1 MTEVRSG
8 SDSETGERRRHSRR
22 GTLSEVAEQR
32 LRQSGRQSAVSIGS
46 GVEGSAVLADYT
58 SLDKL
63 QKKVSH
69 PLTLGA
75 LLLSGEGCR
84 LLEEVSHLLM
94 PEALLLSGE
103 GCRLLEEVSHLLTSE
118 VLLLSGEGRR
128 LQKKLGEVEEK
139 LDVLDMAEMLP
150 KLREFQ
156 QALSG
161 SQEDVQGLWQSLQL
175 MKKVDANEEGI
186 DKLTGIIE
194 HTMSKLKKVKKHT
207 DRLDKQLS
215 ELLGM
220 AGEKG
225 EKPVSLADMET
236 KYVEIKNVIAGLMG
250 VAQEGGMPAASSD
263 DLRSLGAGIVTW
275 SGLEGALE
283 DVKGDLKAMD
293 QLSDETLKAVE
304 QQQTEAR
311 QQELIEQGGHASN
324 SETKAKRLLA
334 HLSELLDKHKILEK
348 RVSQMEAALGDN
360 FSDKVIEQ
368 LTLLK
373 ASASQIQEL
382 RMKLSMTEK
391 EQSGGWSDLDV
402 VAEGESSSQGS
413 FVGPSLSLNLTS
425 LREPSQMDLNHL
437 TDWLNYNKA
446 RMEQLEKALVSQ
458 SEQVRDF
465 GDRLG
470 DQVVSFRDKL
480 ERVEREL
487 AGMLGRLSSAANKP
501 GMTRE
506 DAAALHDAYAKI
518 QALQMDV
525 ESLSA
530 VSKKIVDDRGQID
543 DELAMLI
550 RALEEL
556 KECKVDR
563 ATLDELIE
571 TKADRSSVEKKVS
584 SWQFEQACQ
593 ELSEGLGSMLE
604 KMGSQET
611 DWIRSVDEIHAD
623 LHKKLD
629 RVELAPLRRYI
640 NSRLKNIM
648 AKLNR
653 LIAEDESPDA
663 CATRRKIIRNLNC
676 LSCDDPKK
684 ITGLT
689 AAPVV
694 PLLEPFPPSVGDRH
708 QISYRMGNI
717 RRQQQMRCEPYKDM
731 TSHQGA
737 FRSHIKQE
745 IDYMTHRGIP
755 HHPTCPLYNNRIPH
769 GRCTCVA
776 TRFCGGS
783 HTKINCVDTRM
794 RRIGLGAPLMPS
806 SMSGSCPA
814 LSWLLRMISS

>member
-1 MTEVRSG
+1 MASDAELAAAEEPKTEQPGTEEEPKTEQPDAEEEPKTEQPKADELKAEEEPLKEEQPDVKAQPKEDEMDGEEPSEEDAATESGENKIVISLGELVDLALCTPEPGAVNFNLLRSVLHALVQRLDLVDIKADILDEDTSQVFAQIVSDHAAPPPVDGKLPSVVTCYGSQLENAEKLGLKDLRPLTRHRTPTGEPGAGLSSSDSIGLSSG

-58 SLDKL
+58 SLDK
-63 QKKVSH
+63 
-69 PLTLGA
+69 
-75 LLLSGEGCR
+75 
-84 LLEEVSHLLM
+84 
-94 PEALLLSGE
+94 
-103 GCRLLEEVSHLLTSE
+103 
-118 VLLLSGEGRR
+118 

-250 VAQEGGMPAASSD
+250 VTQEDGMPAASSD

-311 QQELIEQGGHASN
+311 QQELIEQGGDASN

-402 VAEGESSSQGS
+402 VAEGSLHRQGSSSQGS

-611 DWIRSVDEIHAD
+611 DWIRSVDEIHATCT
-623 LHKKLD
+623 KAGP
-629 RVELAPLRRYI
+629 RGAWRQLRRYI
-640 NSRLKNIM
+640 NST
-648 AKLNR
+648 AQGTSWPSLNR
-653 LIAEDESPDA
+653 LIA
-663 CATRRKIIRNLNC
+663 RR
-676 LSCDDPKK
+676 
-684 ITGLT
+684 
-689 AAPVV
+689 
-694 PLLEPFPPSVGDRH
+694 
-708 QISYRMGNI
+708 
-717 RRQQQMRCEPYKDM
+717 
-731 TSHQGA
+731 
-737 FRSHIKQE
+737 
-745 IDYMTHRGIP
+745 
-755 HHPTCPLYNNRIPH
+755 
-769 GRCTCVA
+769 
-776 TRFCGGS
+776 
-783 HTKINCVDTRM
+783 
-794 RRIGLGAPLMPS
+794 
-806 SMSGSCPA
+806 
-814 LSWLLRMISS
+814 